1 MSKLALF
8 VRYGVEVR
16 VFLNETTREKVRGAI
31 LFHTVSDSSYLKEYS
46 SEYEV
51 ELIQVSNLEKE
62 QNKWGSF
69 FNSSRMARNR
79 LANRENYKHY
89 TKADNR
95 RRISDYFK
103 GNKITF
109 NCLKFLFR
117 NSYRNSVNEDLAN
130 KLSLNEVIEIWL
142 SGYSSPVNLSVAV
155 TATSINCRTV
165 CYINSW
171 KDHFI
176 NNYVPPVFDEIRV
189 WSTAMKEQY
198 ASTNK
203 GFEDEQIVVFG
214 NPRLSAL
221 HNHMPVQSLEY
232 YREKYKVSGEDIIL
246 YTAIN
251 PKVYDDEPKVLEL
264 ILGKMNYH
272 LGDQAPCFLIK
283 TNPMDSSPERWDELK
298 HFENV
303 AVIRSKWE
311 WNLQEDFNLPSL
323 ASELEWFDLLH
334 LCSCTMSVAS
344 TVTVE
349 SLVCGKAVIN
359 IEFDHT
365 GKPKDLFQRYSNAPF
380 YRFLLTRKDVVLAAD
395 VNQVC
400 TAYVCN
406 MNMDARDGLSSLI
419 ELKG

>member
-51 ELIQVSNLEKE
+51 ELIQVSNLEE
-62 QNKWGSF
+62 QQNKWGSF

-103 GNKITF
+103 GNKIIF
-109 NCLKFLFR
+109 SCLKFLFR
-117 NSYRNSVNEDLAN
+117 NSYWNSVNEDLAN
-130 KLSLNEVIEIWL
+130 KLSHNEVNEIWL
-142 SGYSSPVNLSVAV
+142 SGYSSPTNLSVAI
-155 TATSINCRTV
+155 TATSVNCRTV
-165 CYINSW
+165 SYINSW
-171 KDHFI
+171 KDYFI
-176 NNYVPPVFDEIRV
+176 NDYVPPVFDEIRV

-203 GFEDEQIVVFG
+203 DFKDEQIVVSG
-214 NPRLSAL
+214 NPRLNAL
-221 HNHMPVQSLEY
+221 YHHTPTQSIEY
-232 YREKYKVSGEDIIL
+232 YRKKYKFSGENLVL

-251 PKVYDDEPKVLEL
+251 PKAYDDEPKVLEL
-264 ILGKMNYH
+264 ILEKMNYL
-272 LGDQAPCFLIK
+272 LGDQPPFFLIK
-283 TNPMDSSPERWDELK
+283 TNPMDSSPERWDKLK
-298 HFENV
+298 RFENV

-311 WNLQEDFNLPSL
+311 WSLQEDFNLPSL

-334 LCSCTMSVAS
+334 LCSCTMNVAS

-365 GKPKDLFQRYSNAPF
+365 DKIKDLFQRYSNAPF
-380 YRFLLTRKDVVLAAD
+380 YRFLLTRKDVTLAVD
-395 VNQVC
+395 VNQAC
-400 TAYVCN
+400 SSYLNNLKICAGN
-406 MNMDARDGLSSLI
+406 NLSNLI
-419 ELKG
+419 EFK

>member
-8 VRYGVEVR
+8 VRYGVEAR

-51 ELIQVSNLEKE
+51 ELIQVSNLEEK

-89 TKADNR
+89 AKADNR

-130 KLSLNEVIEIWL
+130 KLSLNKVNEIWL
-142 SGYSSPVNLSVAV
+142 SGYSSPANLSVAV
-155 TATSINCRTV
+155 TATGINCRTV

-171 KDHFI
+171 KDYFI

-198 ASTNK
+198 ALTNR
-203 GFEDEQIVVFG
+203 GFKDEQILVAG

-221 HNHMPVQSLEY
+221 HNHLPVQSFEY
-232 YREKYKVSGEDIIL
+232 YREKYKFSGENIIL

-251 PKVYDDEPKVLEL
+251 PKVYDNEPKVLKL
-264 ILGKMNYH
+264 ILEKMRCI

-298 HFENV
+298 YFENV
-303 AVIRSKWE
+303 AVIRSEWE

-334 LCSCTMSVAS
+334 LCSCTMNVAS

-365 GKPKDLFQRYSNAPF
+365 GNIKDLFQRYSNAPF
-380 YRFLLTRKDVVLAAD
+380 YRFLLTRKDVTLATD
-395 VNQVC
+395 VNEAC
-400 TAYVCN
+400 YAYIKN
-406 MNMDARDGLSSLI
+406 LNIRAGDDLSNLI
-419 ELKG
+419 EFR

>member
-8 VRYGVEVR
+8 VRYGVEAR

-51 ELIQVSNLEKE
+51 ELIQVSNLEEK

-89 TKADNR
+89 AKADNR

-130 KLSLNEVIEIWL
+130 KLSLNKVNEIWL
-142 SGYSSPVNLSVAV
+142 SGYSSPANLSVAV
-155 TATSINCRTV
+155 TATGINCRTV

-171 KDHFI
+171 KDYFI

-198 ASTNK
+198 ALTNR
-203 GFEDEQIVVFG
+203 GFKDEQILVAG

-221 HNHMPVQSLEY
+221 HNHLPVQSFEY
-232 YREKYKVSGEDIIL
+232 YRKKYKFSGENIIL

-251 PKVYDDEPKVLEL
+251 PKVYDNEPKVLKL
-264 ILGKMNYH
+264 ILEKMRCI

-298 HFENV
+298 YFENV
-303 AVIRSKWE
+303 AVIRSEWG

-334 LCSCTMSVAS
+334 LCSCTMNVAS

-365 GKPKDLFQRYSNAPF
+365 GNIKDLFQRYSNAPF
-380 YRFLLTRKDVVLAAD
+380 YRFLLTRKDVTLATD
-395 VNQVC
+395 VNEAC
-400 TAYVCN
+400 YAYIKN
-406 MNMDARDGLSSLI
+406 LNIRAGDDLSNLI
-419 ELKG
+419 EFR